1 MRLVS
6 MASDSQARA
15 AVVRPDGRYVD
26 LQRTDASL
34 PTDMAQLLALGRDGL
49 QRAAAAMAVGDAID
63 PAGVKLLAPVPR
75 PEKIFLYWFELCGPC
90 SRNGKRATAGNR
102 WCSANL

>member
-26 LQRTDASL
+26 LQHTDASL
-34 PTDMAQLLALGRDGL
+34 PTDMAQLY
-49 QRAAAAMAVGDAID
+49 
-63 PAGVKLLAPVPR
+63 AGP
-75 PEKIFLYWFELCGPC
+75 
-90 SRNGKRATAGNR
+90 
-102 WCSANL
+102 